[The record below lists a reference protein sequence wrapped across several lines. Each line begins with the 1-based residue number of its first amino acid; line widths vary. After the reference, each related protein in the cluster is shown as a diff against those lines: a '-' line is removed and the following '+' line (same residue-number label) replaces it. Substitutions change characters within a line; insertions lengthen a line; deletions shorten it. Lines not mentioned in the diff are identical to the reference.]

1 MTFIR
6 TGLLTGCAALGLAL
20 GCADDVPPTAPVLR
34 NMSVALT
41 PSEETPAVTASSS
54 GTANLIISDTNEVSV
69 QLIVANIDS
78 VTAAHIH
85 AGSPGVAGPIMVNLT
100 PTYALVR
107 GQRVARHLPDSA
119 TTLNGVLSHVNVTRG
134 VTAFSAPFTF
144 DSLLTRIN
152 NGTAYVNVHTRV
164 NPSGEIRG
172 QIITP

>member
-6 TGLLTGCAALGLAL
+6 TGLITGCAVLGLVI

-34 NMSVALT
+34 NITVPLT

-100 PTYALVR
+100 PTYALSALKPDCCS
-107 GQRVARHLPDSA
+107 ARRSDVSIA
-119 TTLNGVLSHVNVTRG
+119 AAV
-134 VTAFSAPFTF
+134 
-144 DSLLTRIN
+144 LLTSTIVPR
-152 NGTAYVNVHTRV
+152 RS
-164 NPSGEIRG
+164 P
-172 QIITP
+172 